1 MENEAK
7 TVFGSWVIGES
18 IGSGTDGRVSYI
30 YNQDGNGNRVTG
42 VLKTIFFLENRS
54 ETKDYNKIGAVV
66 KNSHSSL
73 EEIVEA
79 VANNIDH
86 IMQIDDGKRFVKYE
100 EYEVRKVKGGY
111 VLYIRLEQMRSLE
124 NLLREFSLTESETI
138 QIGLAIC
145 RSLVRTRKFS
155 YVYPYLKPENI
166 LFTDNGN
173 CKLADFGSFS
183 YLEPS
188 KASIAYK
195 KSECF
200 MAPEFITGGKT
211 NTTCDTYALGLILY
225 MLTNRG
231 RLPFSETYP
240 QPLTPAGLERSKHM
254 RMNGEPLP
262 KPELASD
269 ELFEVIKKACAFN
282 VEDRF
287 LHPGQMLEAL
297 KAIGTGRKNQE
308 PKYDEVYSNTAAP
321 SQPQKAAPSSGSVN
335 EYLTSKGMP
344 DQRNVVSAPPRSL
357 SFDDIMSSIE
367 NGGVPPKAPV
377 QPAPKPTRQAEVQPV
392 QQAERPAQNPA
403 PQKPK
408 PKRQEEA
415 LPFDD
420 EEDEDEPF
428 FDEYEEE
435 ERTNLFDKIRI
446 PSFKPRDY
454 TGERGEEGG
463 AGRKIGRFFV
473 RDLPQSNDDREN
485 SANIKKAGII
495 LIAIVLVFVLLIASC
510 SARAKNKNNGAAV
523 SQQSTEQ
530 IEQQD
535 TASQIANNGEGASEN
550 AESVENAEDG
560 ESAENAENVENA
572 ENTVSGE
579 STENAEN
586 GESQIPND

>member
-7 TVFGSWVIGES
+7 TVFGSWVVGES

-30 YNQDGNGNRVTG
+30 YKQDGNGNKVTG
-42 VLKTIFFLENRS
+42 VLKTIFFLENRN

-86 IMQIDDGKRFVKYE
+86 IMRIDNGKRFVKYE
-100 EYEVRKVKGGY
+100 EYEVRKVKGGF

-124 NLLREFSLTESETI
+124 NLLREFSLTESESI

-200 MAPEFITGGKT
+200 MAPEFITSGKT

-231 RLPFSETYP
+231 RLPFSESYP
-240 QPLTPAGLERSKHM
+240 QPLTPAGLERSKQM

-287 LHPGQMLEAL
+287 IHPGQMLEAL
-297 KAIGTGRKNQE
+297 KAIGTGRTNQE
-308 PKYDEVYSNTAAP
+308 PRYDEVYSNGAGAP
-321 SQPQKAAPSSGSVN
+321 AQSRAAAPSSAGVN

-344 DQRNVVSAPPRSL
+344 DQKGVVGAPPSSL
-357 SFDDIMSSIE
+357 NFDDIMRTIE
-367 NGGVPPKAPV
+367 NGGVPPKPQA
-377 QPAPKPTRQAEVQPV
+377 QPAPQPAQPAEQRQA
-392 QQAERPAQNPA
+392 QQ
-403 PQKPK
+403 PK
-408 PKRQEEA
+408 PQQPKPQRKEEP
-415 LPFDD
+415 LPFDG

-428 FDEYEEE
+428 FEEYEEE
-435 ERTNLFDKIRI
+435 TKTNLFDKIKI
-446 PSFKPRDY
+446 PSFRPRDY
-454 TGERGEEGG
+454 TDGEGG
-463 AGRKIGRFFV
+463 EGGSGKKLGRFFI
-473 RDLPQSNDDREN
+473 RDLPQSNDDVAN
-485 SANIKKAGII
+485 SVNMKKAGII
-495 LIAIVLVFVLLIASC
+495 LIAIVLVFVLLIVSC
-510 SARAKNKNNGAAV
+510 SARAKNKANNAAV
-523 SQQSTEQ
+523 TQQQSTEQ
-530 IEQQD
+530 IAQQD
-535 TASQIANNGEGASEN
+535 TEPQISNNAEAGEQTEAGENGESEEN
-550 AESVENAEDG
+550 AERGETS
-560 ESAENAENVENA
+560 ESAENGETSESAEI
-572 ENTVSGE
+572 TE
-579 STENAEN
+579 S